1 MGDRRWPFV
10 DLSHVLLLVLATG
23 LWAQEP
29 PPPADPLGLGERL
42 ALIEALRDTYG
53 IRVEPGADLADLRAR
68 YAVAWQAR
76 QAPPAEDPAVERD
89 AQARLRERI
98 RFRFQREPPAELDA
112 VGLTALY
119 RQLTAAAAEKDAA
132 HIARR
137 LQEPDSAPV
146 APAPEPIAGSPAEPP
161 SAGSPPQPAKTVGG
175 LRVIEVPFA
184 VEGVAG
190 AAVIAGTKPALCVQF
205 GGQRGREFDG
215 VFAALYAKLSAG
227 RGPRDA
233 VFLLGHGNGVT
244 INGAPIGP
252 HLRANREF
260 YETLG
265 HTRPARRLECIV
277 IASCARGS
285 PVQMSAMRDGF
296 GYYPTWRVATA
307 DRSYANALSVIAAFG
322 AIADRPAT
330 TAWRGIF
337 RMGREPEVVGSLGE
351 VGEDGAKGGML
362 YFDLGVDGNV
372 LTVTER

>member
-1 MGDRRWPFV
+1 MGHRRR
-10 DLSHVLLLVLATG
+10 LSSRLSRVLLLALAAG

-42 ALIEALRDTYG
+42 ALIETLRETFG
-53 IRVEPGADLADLRAR
+53 VQVEPGTELVDLRAR
-68 YAVAWQAR
+68 YAAAWQAR
-76 QAPPAEDPAVERD
+76 QTPTTDDPAQERD
-89 AQARLRERI
+89 TQARLRERI
-98 RFRFQREPPAELDA
+98 RARFQREAPTELDA
-112 VGLTALY
+112 AGLTALY
-119 RQLTAAAAEKDAA
+119 RQLTAAAAEQDAV

-137 LQEPDSAPV
+137 LQEPVAAPH
-146 APAPEPIAGSPAEPP
+146 ASPAVPLAEPP
-161 SAGSPPQPAKTVGG
+161 AAGSPPPPAKTVGG
-175 LRVIEVPFA
+175 LRVTEVPFA

-190 AAVIAGTKPALCVQF
+190 AAVIAGAKPALCVQF
-205 GGQRGREFDG
+205 GGQRGHEFDG
-215 VFAALYAKLSAG
+215 IFAALYAKLSAG

-265 HTRPARRLECIV
+265 HTRPAQRLECIV

-285 PVQMSAMRDGF
+285 PVQMSAMREGF

-307 DRSYANALSVIAAFG
+307 DRCYANALSVIAAFG

-330 TAWRGIF
+330 AAWRGIF

-362 YFDLGVDGNV
+362 YFDLGVDGNI